1 MTTGN
6 GLGTGPAAAPAP
18 SSTLAPAAE
27 VPATGVPAAE
37 VPDAETSAPQPVPDL
52 LVVST
57 PSVVHTPSPA
67 RAGLVARAR
76 AEGVTGPAVVA
87 VSAALVALGAGL
99 DLRRDA
105 TLGLGTGLAVM
116 LAALAAPA
124 VVRFRSLATA
134 AVLPPLL
141 VAGAAVVIGR
151 LGGQDRGTRELVLD
165 VGTTLALSA
174 PLVFAATAAAVLVV
188 LVRVGRRVLGR

>member
-6 GLGTGPAAAPAP
+6 GLGSGPAVAAAPATP
-18 SSTLAPAAE
+18 STPAPPAG
-27 VPATGVPAAE
+27 VPATETTTAAPLPDPVVVP
-37 VPDAETSAPQPVPDL
+37 
-52 LVVST
+52 T
-57 PSVVHTPSPA
+57 PSVIRTPSPA
-67 RAGLVARAR
+67 WAGLVTRAR

-141 VAGAAVVIGR
+141 VAGAAAAIGG

-188 LVRVGRRVLGR
+188 LVRVGRRVLGS

>member
-18 SSTLAPAAE
+18 SSTPVPAAE
-27 VPATGVPAAE
+27 VPAT
-37 VPDAETSAPQPVPDL
+37 ETTAPQPVPDPV
-52 LVVST
+52 VVST

-76 AEGVTGPAVVA
+76 AEGATGPAVVA
-87 VSAALVALGAGL
+87 MSAALVALGAGL

>member
-18 SSTLAPAAE
+18 SSTPVPAAE
-27 VPATGVPAAE
+27 VPAT
-37 VPDAETSAPQPVPDL
+37 ETTAPQPVPDPV
-52 LVVST
+52 VVST
-57 PSVVHTPSPA
+57 PFVVHTPSPA

-76 AEGVTGPAVVA
+76 AEGATGPAVVA
-87 VSAALVALGAGL
+87 MSAALVALGAGL